1 MHSRER
7 ECRSQLR
14 PRPRLPGASNSSK
27 PQVLWHPR
35 AQMLEV
41 LVLGADNRLRA
52 DALGGRGRASG
63 LVSTIPVMGAPTVL
77 TEKPFEVARVQA
89 PGGPEGAP
97 EAFMRL
103 EERMDS
109 LRGSRMYGLLYP
121 GEPTAYYACLRLD
134 DDHSDDLGFDR
145 AEVPGGLYGRRL
157 VRDWEDKISELP
169 EIFDHLQADL
179 LEAGFLRDFT
189 RPSLEFYRRSN
200 ELLIM
205 MPVLPGL
212 GVRTI

>member
-1 MHSRER
+1 
-7 ECRSQLR
+7 
-14 PRPRLPGASNSSK
+14 
-27 PQVLWHPR
+27 
-35 AQMLEV
+35 MLEV

-97 EAFMRL
+97 EAFMQL

-179 LEAGFLRDFT
+179 LEAGFLRDVT